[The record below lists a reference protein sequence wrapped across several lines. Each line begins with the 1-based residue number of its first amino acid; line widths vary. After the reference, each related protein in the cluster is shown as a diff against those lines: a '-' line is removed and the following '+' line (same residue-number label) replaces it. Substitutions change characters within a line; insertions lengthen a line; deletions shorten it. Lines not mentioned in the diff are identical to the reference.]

1 MWKELPAVSK
11 ADIAAFRGMKRAKL
25 YADEDIE
32 EEIVELIRG
41 RGVNISS
48 ARELGHRGKPD
59 SFHAALAFKQKR
71 FLVTKNAKD
80 YMDDRKV
87 PFHRMHGI
95 IAVEGDMRD
104 SDTYIGCLK
113 ILLDIIVP
121 FSEVYVKHKIQIKRD
136 LVRYMLNTKFK

>member
-1 MWKELPAVSK
+1 LACPNQSFTNERSAPASK
-11 ADIAAFRGMKRAKL
+11 RCVAIECFKQGNFRFSR
-25 YADEDIE
+25 D
-32 EEIVELIRG
+32 
-41 RGVNISS
+41 
-48 ARELGHRGKPD
+48 KPD

-113 ILLDIIVP
+113 TLLDIIIP
-121 FSEVYVKHKIQIKRD
+121 FGEVYVKHKIQLKRD
-136 LVRYMLNTKFK
+136 EINRPEFDSA